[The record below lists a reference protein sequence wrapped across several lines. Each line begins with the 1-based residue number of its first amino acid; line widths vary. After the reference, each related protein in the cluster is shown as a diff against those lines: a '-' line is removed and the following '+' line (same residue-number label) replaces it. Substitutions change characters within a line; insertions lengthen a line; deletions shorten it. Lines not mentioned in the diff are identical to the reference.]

1 MLITVVAGGNPLP
14 AGIASQILPAS
25 LVIAADSGADHAL
38 AVGLQPD
45 VIVGDLD
52 SIDPHTL
59 TELDGSAEIRQHPTD
74 KDATDL
80 ELAVR
85 AAFEAGATAL
95 QIVGGHGGRLDH
107 LLGNYQ
113 LITSLDCPVT
123 WFAGLDRL
131 VIASGAATLNTS
143 SGQTLTL
150 LAVSE
155 SATVSVRGTRWELDR
170 AVVRRGETRGV
181 SNVAIGAVVELE
193 VHAGR
198 VVVVLPAPG

>member
-113 LITSLDCPVT
+113 LITSLECPVT

-131 VIASGAATLNTS
+131 VISSGAATLNTS

>member
-113 LITSLDCPVT
+113 LITSLECPVT

-131 VIASGAATLNTS
+131 VISSGAATLNTS

-150 LAVSE
+150 LTVSE

-170 AVVRRGETRGV
+170 GVVRRGETRGV